1 MVLDTVVS
9 GSGAITSSGGLMG
22 RFLGVPVRRGE
33 VVRDRVKVAEYADNS
48 PVTIPV
54 VTIGGTQDGPTLYLQ
69 AGIHGDEL
77 TGIEVCRRA
86 IAEIDPGDLAGTV
99 VAVPVAN
106 VPSHLT
112 RTRGYLNE
120 ERWLIDMNRYW
131 PGAEQGLL
139 TERLAHLLFTEFV
152 TQADLTI
159 DLHSALDGADIAPF
173 VYVWPSDTTNGTH
186 ELREKVAHAYGTK
199 YIYYHAAKKR
209 FGTSDVPRSLPLQA
223 DMLGK
228 VVMLAEMGESRRVS
242 NEFVPLGV
250 AGIRN
255 VLITMGMLKGEP
267 TPPPAQRDF
276 HHFEVVHATSGGG
289 LRLGVA
295 LGDEVAAG
303 QQLAEIVDVFGQ
315 PVEQLVS
322 PVDGFVLRVMR
333 LGSAATGA
341 EVVWVGH

>member
-1 MVLDTVVS
+1 M
-9 GSGAITSSGGLMG
+9 A

-33 VVRDRVKVAEYADNS
+33 VVRERVQVAEYADNS

-54 VTIGGTQDGPTLYLQ
+54 VTIGGVQDGPTVYLQ

-86 IAEIDPGDLAGTV
+86 LAEIDPAEVSGTI

-131 PGAEQGLL
+131 PGVETGLL
-139 TERLAHLLFTEFV
+139 TERLAHVLFTEFV
-152 TQADLTI
+152 KQADITI

-173 VYVWPSDTTNGTH
+173 VYVWPSDTTNGTLQ
-186 ELREKVAHAYGTK
+186 LREKIAYAYGTR
-199 YIYYHAAKKR
+199 YIYYHAAGSK
-209 FGTSDVPRSLPLQA
+209 FGTSDVPRSLALQA
-223 DMLGK
+223 DLAGK

-242 NEFVPLGV
+242 TEYVPTGV

-255 VLITMGMLKGEP
+255 VLIAMGMLRGEP
-267 TPPPAQRDF
+267 TTPSSQRRFD
-276 HHFEVVHATSGGG
+276 HFAVVHAGRGGG
-289 LRLGVA
+289 LRMNAA
-295 LGDEVAAG
+295 LGDEVTTG

-315 PVEQLVS
+315 PIEQLKS

-333 LGSAATGA
+333 LGSVATGA

>member
-1 MVLDTVVS
+1 
-9 GSGAITSSGGLMG
+9 MG

-33 VVRDRVKVAEYADNS
+33 VLRDRVKVAEYADNS

-54 VTIGGTQDGPTLYLQ
+54 VTIGGAQDGPTLYLQ

-86 IAEIDPGDLAGTV
+86 LAEIDPAQLSGTV

-131 PGAEQGLL
+131 PGTEGGLL

-152 TQADLTI
+152 EQADLTI
-159 DLHSALDGADIAPF
+159 DLHSALDGADITPF
-173 VYVWPSDTTNGTH
+173 VYVWPSDTTNGTLG
-186 ELREKVAHAYGTK
+186 LREKVAHCFGTGHV
-199 YIYYHAAKKR
+199 YYHAAASK
-209 FGTSDVPRSLPLQA
+209 FGTSDVPRSLALQA
-223 DMLGK
+223 DMVGK

-242 NEFVPLGV
+242 TEYVSTGV

-255 VLITMGMLKGEP
+255 VLITMGMLSGEP
-267 TPPPAQRDF
+267 TLPPADQRRFD
-276 HHFEVVHATSGGG
+276 HFAVVHATSGGG
-289 LRLGVA
+289 LRLNVA
-295 LGDEVAAG
+295 LRDEVTAG
-303 QQLAEIVDVFGQ
+303 QQVAEIVDVFGQ
-315 PVEQLVS
+315 PVEQLVA
-322 PVDGFVLRVMR
+322 PVNGFVLRVMR
-333 LGSAATGA
+333 LGSVATGA